1 MEINLEKEAL
11 EKNNKLIRD
20 KLSEDYDKFYKK
32 ENLKVSLINVDS
44 SFRIKNP
51 KNIYTSSINYLPK
64 DPIKVEANSQ
74 IITINYPNHGLEVND
89 QIIIQ
94 NVTGYNYVVSGNI
107 FLFNNFNYA
116 AIKIKHYYTTDYV
129 NLLNKVQ
136 VSISVV
142 DKEAIGDKTLY
153 ENIPLNSIV
162 GTFNIVLP
170 SIADNIKSIPDNV
183 LNGLNVKKASELNSD
198 YIFIELPFDYYSLD
212 KTSLEI
218 TDFLKISFTDI
229 NGIPLN
235 GINADYPVNYERLQG
250 FQQVYEVINSNTF
263 TIKSSYLA
271 LTDGV
276 SGGNKIQIMKITKTE
291 EGYPDANNYLVK
303 LKKNFNNVV
312 RIELVSTEFPF
323 IDYLVKS
330 NGKNKNNKIY
340 WKQFDDGNYIY
351 STEIPEG
358 NYDGTSLLSLL
369 QTKMNQVERIKS
381 TQENKLLNNFTIDF
395 NAFTQEV
402 KFSAFK
408 TESIPNSLKVD
419 VVTINSIKYLRL
431 TIRQLNNLVELKDAI
446 TIQGATAIGVI
457 PATSL
462 NTTHE
467 VYEVNKSTSTYTV
480 LLGTVTQLSAT
491 SDLTAT
497 YSGNGGGATT
507 VKTRSRVSLLFNY
520 PDTIGNIL
528 GFRNTG
534 SQNAIT
540 PYNSIISNFDDY
552 INDTR
557 LNTVGNLVT
566 TNLLLNLTGSNN
578 YFLLYINDFELV
590 NNNSAE
596 LPCFAKILMSGLPGD
611 ILYNT
616 FINYP
621 LEFDFPVP
629 TLNELKIKITYSD
642 GSLPD
647 FRNIDHS
654 FTLKITELVNF
665 PRNTGVN
672 SKKTNYLQT
681 MKEFALE

>member
-20 KLSEDYDKFYKK
+20 KQSEDYEKFYKK

-64 DPIKVEANSQ
+64 DPIKVTENSQ
-74 IITINYPNHGLEVND
+74 IITINYPNHGLQVND

-94 NVTGYNYVVSGNI
+94 NVIGYNYVVSGNI

-116 AIKIKHYYTTDYV
+116 VIKIKHYYTTNYV
-129 NLLNKVQ
+129 NLLNKIQ
-136 VSISVV
+136 VSISIV
-142 DKEAIGDKTLY
+142 DTESVSDKPFY
-153 ENIPLNSIV
+153 ENIPLNSII
-162 GTFNIVLP
+162 GTFNIILP
-170 SIADNIKSIPDNV
+170 SIADTIKSIPNNV
-183 LNGLNVKKASELNSD
+183 LTSLEVSKASDLDAD
-198 YIFIELPFDYYSLD
+198 YIFIELPFDYYSLE

-229 NGIPLN
+229 NGIPIN

-250 FQQVYEVINSNTF
+250 FQEVYEIINVNTF

-271 LTDGV
+271 LTNGV

-291 EGYPDANNYLVK
+291 EGYPEANNYLVK

-330 NGKNKNNKIY
+330 YGKNKNNKIY
-340 WKQFDDGNYIY
+340 WKQLDDGNHVY
-351 STEIPEG
+351 SAEIPEG
-358 NYDGTSLLSLL
+358 NYDGSNLLSLL
-369 QTKMNQVERIKS
+369 QTKMNVIERINS
-381 TQENKLLNNFTIDF
+381 TKENKILNNFVIDY

-402 KFSAFK
+402 KFSAYK
-408 TESIPNSLKVD
+408 TESIPNALKVD
-419 VVTINSIKYLRL
+419 VVTISSIKYLRL
-431 TIRQLNNLVELKDAI
+431 TIRQLNNVVELKD
-446 TIQGATAIGVI
+446 TIVILGATAIGVI
-457 PATSL
+457 PATNL

-467 VYEVNKSTSTYTV
+467 VYEVNKNTSTYSV

-497 YSGNGGGATT
+497 YSGNGGGAVT

-520 PDTIGNIL
+520 PDTIGNII
-528 GFRNTG
+528 GFRNAG
-534 SQNAIT
+534 SPNAIT
-540 PYNSIISNFDDY
+540 PYNSIISNFDNY
-552 INDTR
+552 VNDTR
-557 LNTVGNLVT
+557 LNSVGNLVT
-566 TNLLLNLTGSNN
+566 TNLLLNLTGNNN

-590 NNNSAE
+590 NNNSPE
-596 LPCFAKILMSGLPGD
+596 LPCFAKVLMSGLPGD

-629 TLNELKIKITYSD
+629 TLNELKIKITYGD

-654 FTLKITELVNF
+654 FTLKITELVNY

-681 MKEFALE
+681 MKEFALN

>member
-20 KLSEDYDKFYKK
+20 RQAEDYDKFYKK
-32 ENLKVSLINVDS
+32 ENLKVSLINIDS

-51 KNIYTSSINYLPK
+51 KNIYTSSISYLPK

-74 IITINYPNHGLEVND
+74 IITINYPNHGLVVND
-89 QIIIQ
+89 QIIVQ

-116 AIKIKHYYTTDYV
+116 AIKIKHYYTIDYV

-136 VSISVV
+136 VNISIV
-142 DKEAIGDKTLY
+142 DKDAISEKTIY
-153 ENIPLNSIV
+153 ENIPLNSII
-162 GTFNIVLP
+162 GTFNVVLP
-170 SIADNIKSIPDNV
+170 SIANNIKSIPDNV
-183 LNGLNVKKASELNSD
+183 LSGLNVSTVSELD
-198 YIFIELPFDYYSLD
+198 AEYIFIELPFDYYSLD

-303 LKKNFNNVV
+303 LKKNFNNIV

-330 NGKNKNNKIY
+330 YGKNKNNKIY
-340 WKQFDDGNYIY
+340 WKQFDDGNYVY

-358 NYDGTSLLSLL
+358 NYDGSNLLSLL

-381 TQENKLLNNFTIDF
+381 TKENKLLNNFTIDF

-431 TIRQLNNLVELKDAI
+431 TIRQLNNLVEIKDTI

-467 VYEVNKSTSTYTV
+467 VYEINKNTSTYSV

-520 PDTIGNIL
+520 SDTIGNIL

-534 SQNAIT
+534 NPNAIT
-540 PYNSIISNFDDY
+540 PFNSIISNFDDY
-552 INDTR
+552 VNDTR

-590 NNNSAE
+590 NNNSTE

-629 TLNELKIKITYSD
+629 TLNELKIKITYGD